1 MLSEQALKESMRK
14 PFVEWVC
21 VDHGMLVSRV
31 PISSMSLLQR
41 HSMCVDYMTGKP
53 ESHHI

>member
-1 MLSEQALKESMRK
+1 MLSGQAWKEFMRK

-21 VDHGMLVSRV
+21 VDHGLLVSHV

-41 HSMCVDYMTGKP
+41 HAMCVEYMTGKL
-53 ESHHI
+53 EFHHI